1 MLGEFTQLLGCPEA
15 SLKKKFEAWGQKPF
29 RAKQVLQWVH
39 QRGRSDFHAMTDLA
53 KPLRE
58 RLATQFP
65 LSDPVVISDH
75 VAADFTRKWL
85 FEVGAGNGVE
95 TVFIPERKRGTLCV
109 STQVGCAVACS
120 FCSTGAQGFNRNL
133 TSGEIIAQI
142 WLARS
147 LLLGEAKPS
156 PIRLAQAAL
165 ADSGQ
170 AFDADEDLDTS
181 AEADGSQTR
190 PISNVVF
197 MGMGE
202 PLQNYEATLEALTIL
217 LSDHAYGLS
226 RRRVTVSTSG
236 VVPMI
241 DRLARDCPVALAV
254 SLHAANDDLRD
265 RLVPLNRK
273 YPIAELMKSCQDY
286 LEHAP
291 RDFITFEYTMIKGI
305 NDQLDQAKELAV
317 LLSSISSKVNLIPF
331 NPFPGSGLQR
341 SDATQIRRF
350 SEVLLQ
356 EGLRVT
362 IRKTRGD
369 DIDAAC
375 GQLAGEVVNLTKR
388 RKQA

>member
-1 MLGEFTQLLGCPEA
+1 MLGEFTQLLGCSEP
-15 SLKKKFEAWGQKPF
+15 SLKQKFEAWGQKPF

-39 QRGRSDFHAMTDLA
+39 QRGHSDFNAMTDLA

-58 RLATQFP
+58 RLATHFP
-65 LSDPVVISDH
+65 LTDPVVISDH

-85 FEVGAGNGVE
+85 FEVGGGNGVE
-95 TVFIPERKRGTLCV
+95 TVFIPERRRGTLCV

-133 TSGEIIAQI
+133 TSGEIIAQV

-147 LLLGEAKPS
+147 LLLGDTKPS
-156 PIRLAQAAL
+156 PIRLAQATL
-165 ADSGQ
+165 PDSGQ
-170 AFDADEDLDTS
+170 AFDADEELETS
-181 AEADGSQTR
+181 AEADGSHTR

-202 PLQNYEATLEALTIL
+202 PLQNYEATLEALTTL

-286 LEHAP
+286 LQHAP

-305 NDQLDQAKELAV
+305 NDQLDQAKELAA

-341 SDATQIRRF
+341 SDAT
-350 SEVLLQ
+350 
-356 EGLRVT
+356 
-362 IRKTRGD
+362 
-369 DIDAAC
+369 
-375 GQLAGEVVNLTKR
+375 
-388 RKQA
+388 